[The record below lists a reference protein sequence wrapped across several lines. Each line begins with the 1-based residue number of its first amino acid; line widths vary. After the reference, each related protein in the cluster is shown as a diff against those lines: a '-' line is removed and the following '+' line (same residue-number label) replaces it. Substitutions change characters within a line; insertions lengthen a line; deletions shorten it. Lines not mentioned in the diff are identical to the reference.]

1 MNAKELVD
9 IIDVVESISGQA
21 ELYGH
26 EVAAERVCEAVDKLK
41 QLVPRYRPP
50 QPSDD
55 GRYCFLEKF
64 HKQRDCRP
72 LYVALRDG
80 KWQWYSEVLVRW
92 LEFDGGVWP
101 CERPESTT

>member
-9 IIDVVESISGQA
+9 QLRRDAGHIESFHGAVKPLYLKAIA
-21 ELYGH
+21 DATEL
-26 EVAAERVCEAVDKLK
+26 
-41 QLVPRYRPP
+41 LVPKYRPP

-72 LYVALRDG
+72 LYIALRDG
-80 KWQWYSEVLVRW
+80 KWQWYSELLVRW

>member
-9 IIDVVESISGQA
+9 TLRRDADHIEIFHGAVNPTYLRVMADVA
-21 ELYGH
+21 EL
-26 EVAAERVCEAVDKLK
+26 
-41 QLVPRYRPP
+41 LVPKYRPP

-80 KWQWYSEVLVRW
+80 KWQWYSELLVRW
-92 LEFDGGVWP
+92 FDFDCGVWP
-101 CERPESTT
+101 CERPEGGA